1 MNVPFPVAIYH
12 YPDFF
17 ESVGR
22 VVRRP
27 RLTREYRS

>member
-1 MNVPFPVAIYH
+1 MNVPFPVAIYP

-22 VVRRP
+22 VARRP
-27 RLTREYRS
+27 RLARECRS